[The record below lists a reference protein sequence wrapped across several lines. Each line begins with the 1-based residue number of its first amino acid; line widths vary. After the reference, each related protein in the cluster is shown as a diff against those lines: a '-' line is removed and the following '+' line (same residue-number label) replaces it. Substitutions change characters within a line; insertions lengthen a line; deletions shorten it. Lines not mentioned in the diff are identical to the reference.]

1 MKLTKKL
8 EQWQQAGFIDAITA
22 DNISEYEKQS
32 AKPIALWA
40 FGGLGAFAIILGL
53 VSIVASNWMAVSDE
67 MKLAADLILCLGI
80 AFAVYRAVSRD
91 NASARSQWLREI
103 LVIFYYGFT
112 LASMALIGQTYQLG
126 GSIAKLLLVWTIV
139 TIPIVLLGRG
149 KFLAVLWTAGTAI
162 TYAMNM
168 DALNDLFFDRWQQH
182 GYLAE
187 SLFVASFVL
196 SPLFFMLI
204 SRLPW
209 LVKNRLVMADTLS
222 LYSWLALIIGGW
234 FLQFLWY
241 DNILAY
247 AEAEEIK
254 SLQIFLGLCFIA
266 TAAMVTFI
274 PKLYAT
280 RSQDTHTAMRV
291 ILITLFILGGSALW
305 HEAHLELMG
314 ALSNLVYLFVLA
326 WAALKVQ
333 SIRMFNFVTALICI
347 RLLFVYFE
355 VFGSMFETG
364 LGLVIGGFITLFIV
378 WLWFKKSDTVAG
390 YFGLSKADKLGS
402 KQAMGSV

>member
-1 MKLTKKL
+1 MRLTKKL
-8 EQWQQAGFIDAITA
+8 EQWQQAGFIDAMTA

-67 MKLAADLILCLGI
+67 MKLAADLVLCLGI
-80 AFAVYRAVSRD
+80 AFALYRAVSHD

-103 LVIFYYGFT
+103 LVIVYYGFT

-149 KFLAVLWTAGTAI
+149 KFLAVLWIVGTAV
-162 TYAMNM
+162 TYAMNVE
-168 DALNDLFFDRWQQH
+168 ALSDLVFAAWGEH
-182 GYLAE
+182 HYLAE
-187 SLFVASFVL
+187 ALLVATYAL
-196 SPLFFMLI
+196 SPFFFILI
-204 SRLPW
+204 SRISW

-241 DNILAY
+241 ENMVSMDT
-247 AEAEEIK
+247 EDMK
-254 SLQIFLGLCFIA
+254 SLQIFLGICFVA
-266 TAAMVTFI
+266 TVAMVVSI
-274 PKLYAT
+274 PTLYAT
-280 RSQDTHTAMRV
+280 RSRDTHTAMRV
-291 ILITLFILGGSALW
+291 IFITIFILGASAFW
-305 HEAHLELMG
+305 HERPIDLMG
-314 ALSNLVYLFVLA
+314 ALSNLVYLLVLA

-402 KQAMGSV
+402 KKATGSV